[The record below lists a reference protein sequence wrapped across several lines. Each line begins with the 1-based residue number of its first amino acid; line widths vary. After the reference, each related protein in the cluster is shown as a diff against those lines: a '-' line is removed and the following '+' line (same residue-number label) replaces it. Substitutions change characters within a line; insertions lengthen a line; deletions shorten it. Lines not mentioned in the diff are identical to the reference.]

1 MNISY
6 RLADSDDVDA
16 LTEFWS
22 ENSGW
27 DVIDS
32 AEWKRRFASS
42 PYGNSVVSVAT
53 DEETKKII
61 GQFIFIPVRIAVNG
75 KEIKGYR
82 PFAPILHQSLQTKF
96 GIASLLTGQHPILK
110 LYKKVADE
118 MTKQGVSLIY
128 MVPDPRWAR
137 ILQAFPFMNTHKF
150 PLWSYPLPLQEK
162 IILPAGITVDKIKP
176 SDPAI
181 DQLWDQSSSVYSAA
195 IVRNCKTMS
204 WKILH
209 GDYRIYAIRR
219 DGEITG
225 LFTTIYQM
233 KDDQWL
239 ICDLVTR
246 DKEESLSITLAAAC
260 NIIQEENNK
269 LPSTPNHPNK
279 IALLSTPAI
288 EQVVK
293 KMGFRQED
301 YHFTLA
307 VHLLNED
314 GFDRGNISP
323 EKWYVSAKD

>member
-1 MNISY
+1 MHISY
-6 RLADSDDVDA
+6 RMATSNDVDA
-16 LTEFWS
+16 LAEFWS

-42 PYGNSVVSVAT
+42 PDGNAVVSVAS

-61 GQFIFIPVRIAVNG
+61 GQFIFMPNRIAVNG
-75 KEIKGYR
+75 KEIIGYR
-82 PFAPILHQSLQTKF
+82 PFAPVLQQSLQTKF

-110 LYKKVADE
+110 LYFKVADE
-118 MTKQGVSLIY
+118 LSKQGVSIIY
-128 MVPDPRWAR
+128 MIPDPRWAR
-137 ILQAFPFMNTHKF
+137 ILQTFPMLMTHKF
-150 PLWSYPLPLQEK
+150 PLWSYPLPLRK
-162 IILPAGITVDKIKP
+162 NFILPVGITTDKIKP

-181 DQLWDQSSSVYSAA
+181 DQLWHQCSRVYYAA
-195 IVRNCKTMS
+195 IVRDSMSMS
-204 WKILH
+204 WKTSH
-209 GDYRIYAIRR
+209 CDYRIFAIRR
-219 DGEITG
+219 NDEMTG
-225 LFTTIYQM
+225 MFTTLY
-233 KDDQWL
+233 KVNDNQWL

-269 LPSTPNHPNK
+269 LPSIPNHPNK

-288 EQVVK
+288 EQIVK

-307 VHLLNED
+307 IHLLNED
-314 GFDRGNISP
+314 GFDRRNISP